1 MSLGDL
7 CTFLSLQLAS
17 FKLFVFLVYVSG
29 LVDLFTLQSLNC
41 IHLND
46 YCVWCNVMC
55 IFAEPVEP
63 ARQLQLL
70 QHPTHTIS
78 FWFKKNLLQL
88 STSGTNLHIFNTA
101 GCVSSFS
108 SISWNYGGCSVLKS
122 QLFISRILSI
132 HFFLWGL
139 FCKLLSN

>member
-1 MSLGDL
+1 MHFPFPAACIFQTL
-7 CTFLSLQLAS
+7 
-17 FKLFVFLVYVSG
+17 VFSVYVFG

-46 YCVWCNVMC
+46 YCIWCNVMC

-70 QHPTHTIS
+70 EHPTHTIS
-78 FWFKKNLLQL
+78 FWFKKNLLQF

-101 GCVSSFS
+101 GSVCSSS
-108 SISWNYGGCSVLKS
+108 SISWNYAG
-122 QLFISRILSI
+122 
-132 HFFLWGL
+132 
-139 FCKLLSN
+139 